1 MDCSRP
7 SFPTSHIFLY
17 RSQSKNEDIA
27 QKSESITAKDPLNLE
42 EMKYLTNPVGG
53 NNLNSLFP
61 PNLGK
66 RMYSEDEV
74 LLLIKNLVKEFGN
87 IMGKISKNQTSLP
100 LNNGGF
106 SNLNSILILSL
117 MLNDQ
122 NKAGSSQ
129 NLVRGGIENMNSN
142 ILQSLPDFIPQ
153 KMPIFPPGSG
163 LQVPPKS
170 NDLSVLL
177 NSQISGKKEEK
188 ISSENLLKIPKIVS
202 CPGINNPNLD
212 INLGGG
218 FMPQS
223 ENSYNFQN
231 QARSEVP
238 KFPSDQCLVKKYDS
252 CQDTSKDSYQGEGKE
267 ELFSN
272 PTLESKQDAN

>member
-1 MDCSRP
+1 
-7 SFPTSHIFLY
+7 
-17 RSQSKNEDIA
+17 
-27 QKSESITAKDPLNLE
+27 
-42 EMKYLTNPVGG
+42 MKYLTNPVGG
-53 NNLNSLFP
+53 GNLNSLFP
-61 PNLGK
+61 PNMGK
-66 RMYSEDEV
+66 RMYTEDEV
-74 LLLIKNLVKEFGN
+74 LLLIKNLVREFGN

-100 LNNGGF
+100 SNNGGF

-129 NLVRGGIENMNSN
+129 NLLRGGLDGLNSN
-142 ILQSLPDFIPQ
+142 ILPSMPDFS
-153 KMPIFPPGSG
+153 KMPIFPTGSG
-163 LQVPPKS
+163 FPIPPKS

-177 NSQISGKKEEK
+177 NSQVPAKKEEK

-202 CPGINNPNLD
+202 CSGINNPNLD
-212 INLGGG
+212 INLEGG

-223 ENSYNFQN
+223 ENSYTFQGHPK
-231 QARSEVP
+231 SEVP
-238 KFPSDQCLVKKYDS
+238 KFPSEQGLVKKYDS
-252 CQDTSKDSYQGEGKE
+252 CQEPSKDSCVGESKE